1 MSETSCIRV
10 FSQASAGV
18 TKARNIGLRQL
29 PPQTEF
35 VSFLDSDDISPAGR
49 FKADLACFAG
59 DSGLELI
66 YSRITLVD
74 SIDDEALVPA
84 ADSNCVA
91 VRGIHLSAGIFARKF
106 IDQTGSFDE
115 AFQPFQLLSAKF
127 SPA

>member
-1 MSETSCIRV
+1 MSETPCIRV
-10 FSQASAGV
+10 FSQANAGV
-18 TKARNIGLRQL
+18 TKARNSGLRQL

-66 YSRITLVD
+66 YSRMTLVD
-74 SIDDEALVPA
+74 GMAPA
-84 ADSNCVA
+84 ADSNCVT
-91 VRGIHLSAGIFARKF
+91 VRGIHLSAGIFARKL